1 VRLLLRRNKPRY
13 DTDRFEAM
21 RVPMKKLTIAVVA
34 AALMSASLP
43 ASAQKLDLST
53 VKCKEFL
60 GSGAENIAFI
70 MMWMQGYYSDQEAS
84 PIVDFDKMKEDI
96 GKLSEYCKANGDNG
110 LITAAEEV
118 LQ

>member
-1 VRLLLRRNKPRY
+1 
-13 DTDRFEAM
+13 
-21 RVPMKKLTIAVVA
+21 MKKLTIAFVA
-34 AALMSASLP
+34 AALTFSAAPP

-53 VKCKEFL
+53 VKCKDFI

-70 MMWMQGYYSDQEAS
+70 MMWMQGYYSDQEAA

-96 GKLSEYCKANGDNG
+96 GKMVDYCKANADNG

>member
-1 VRLLLRRNKPRY
+1 
-13 DTDRFEAM
+13 
-21 RVPMKKLTIAVVA
+21 MKTIILA
-34 AALMSASLP
+34 AALLAASISAAP
-43 ASAQKLDLST
+43 AQKLDLST

-84 PIVDFDKMKEDI
+84 PIVDFDKMKTDI
-96 GKLSEYCKANGDNG
+96 EKLGEYCQKNPDNG

-118 LQ
+118 LN